1 MKANPRPR
9 FANFLTALAIV
20 TLVIAVPV
28 LAYPYPLSSSDIRE
42 AYLLGTRRDSLTTDF
57 FAKYR
62 HDLRVPRTGPWVSD
76 VIVETPYAQVVD
88 IGQSDQNPDSQQAEI
103 DLAKKSFQLIVRVGI
118 NFTGTYPSLPTD
130 HPAPRVP
137 IPDFEKDFKVRTRQQ
152 DKKIEESSLK
162 TILLDSGDGN
172 GQITGAVLELTY
184 RIEDIDPAED
194 LTIKVITPDD
204 QDVETTFDL
213 NSLK

>member
-62 HDLRVPRTGPWVSD
+62 HDLRVPAVSSRANWRRA
-76 VIVETPYAQVVD
+76 IRNRSRCA
-88 IGQSDQNPDSQQAEI
+88 S
-103 DLAKKSFQLIVRVGI
+103 
-118 NFTGTYPSLPTD
+118 
-130 HPAPRVP
+130 
-137 IPDFEKDFKVRTRQQ
+137 
-152 DKKIEESSLK
+152 
-162 TILLDSGDGN
+162 
-172 GQITGAVLELTY
+172 
-184 RIEDIDPAED
+184 
-194 LTIKVITPDD
+194 
-204 QDVETTFDL
+204 
-213 NSLK
+213 

>member
-88 IGQSDQNPDSQQAEI
+88 IGQSDQKP
-103 DLAKKSFQLIVRVGI
+103 
-118 NFTGTYPSLPTD
+118 
-130 HPAPRVP
+130 
-137 IPDFEKDFKVRTRQQ
+137 
-152 DKKIEESSLK
+152 
-162 TILLDSGDGN
+162 
-172 GQITGAVLELTY
+172 
-184 RIEDIDPAED
+184 
-194 LTIKVITPDD
+194 
-204 QDVETTFDL
+204 
-213 NSLK
+213 